1 MFPATFSCLNVLI
14 HTMGICVRRR
24 VLGRVTVATYV
35 AVDFVIRAVLTLIKG
50 PARGRCSDGNDG
62 HSSQRAE
69 DDNGDE
75 ENGESGLSLL
85 GPCLLL
91 VRARRI
97 AGQDGQP
104 PAGAPGMPH
113 RQQPGQLPPNSLHPH
128 SSEEAW
134 EGQGWPCAPPGP

>member
-1 MFPATFSCLNVLI
+1 
-14 HTMGICVRRR
+14 MGICLRRR

-50 PARGRCSDGNDG
+50 PAHGRCSDGHDG

-113 RQQPGQLPPNSLHPH
+113 RQQPGQLPQTRSTPTALRRPRRVRGGPVPH
-128 SSEEAW
+128 L
-134 EGQGWPCAPPGP
+134 APEVNQSPREQ